1 MSNYLINT
9 DSNLSGI
16 FRVIIIYKVGD
27 EQSRI
32 FIPGQVVNPLN
43 SDGTLNEAVF
53 EENKL
58 VYPLATWNS
67 KPMRD
72 LIPEDK
78 VLPGW
83 IVYESGDAK
92 RPIIIGYLGKGL
104 DMADEWSIEVI
115 YNYVFLDEGDTE
127 DEYTTEETESS
138 GSSSTNNKSKQE
150 KIDYLFDGN
159 GLPTSQSSASKYQ
172 KTIKVDIINENGIR
186 TQMNITVHEK
196 LANDVKSIFKEIA
209 DSGFRIISTQTGAYN
224 YRNIAGSNKLSQHS
238 YGTSIDINWNYNP
251 MVSSNTKLPKSQYAV
266 TSEVVNIFSK
276 HGWDWGGNWTSKKD
290 YMHFTYLGG

>member
-16 FRVIIIYKVGD
+16 FRVIIIYKVGE

-104 DMADEWSIEVI
+104 DMADEWSIEVV
-115 YNYVFLDEGDTE
+115 YNYVFLGDGTGVDTGEGYVDQNGDYVTPVE
-127 DEYTTEETESS
+127 GGGSLYDIANAIYSANPTYIYGSQDCSHLTMEVLKKAGLIPTNAGYMTSTAITAGGLENYNYTKVTGVNLKTGAGLQAGDVISRNGHVS
-138 GSSSTNNKSKQE
+138 V
-150 KIDYLFDGN
+150 YLGN
-159 GLPTSQSSASKYQ
+159 GKMTHNTRSKGNY
-172 KTIKVDIINENGIR
+172 IGDIYWNGSY
-186 TQMNITVHEK
+186 TVW
-196 LANDVKSIFKEIA
+196 
-209 DSGFRIISTQTGAYN
+209 R
-224 YRNIAGSNKLSQHS
+224 
-238 YGTSIDINWNYNP
+238 
-251 MVSSNTKLPKSQYAV
+251 
-266 TSEVVNIFSK
+266 
-276 HGWDWGGNWTSKKD
+276 KK
-290 YMHFTYLGG
+290 

>member
-92 RPIIIGYLGKGL
+92 RPVIIGYLGKGL
-104 DMADEWSIEVI
+104 DMADEWSIEVV
-115 YNYVFLDEGDTE
+115 YNYVFGDGTGVDTGEGYIDENGDYVTPVE
-127 DEYTTEETESS
+127 GATGIVGTAQKYLGVKYVYGGSDPS
-138 GSSSTNNKSKQE
+138 GFDCSGFTSYVYGQNGISIPRTAAVQYKNSTKISKSE
-150 KIDYLFDGN
+150 LTPGCLVFFTGSRGSVSNPGHVGIYIGN
-159 GLPTSQSSASKYQ
+159 GQFIHSPRPGKGVEIGNLNSAYYQ
-172 KTIKVDIINENGIR
+172 KTYV
-186 TQMNITVHEK
+186 
-196 LANDVKSIFKEIA
+196 
-209 DSGFRIISTQTGAYN
+209 GAGKY
-224 YRNIAGSNKLSQHS
+224 
-238 YGTSIDINWNYNP
+238 
-251 MVSSNTKLPKSQYAV
+251 
-266 TSEVVNIFSK
+266 
-276 HGWDWGGNWTSKKD
+276 
-290 YMHFTYLGG
+290 